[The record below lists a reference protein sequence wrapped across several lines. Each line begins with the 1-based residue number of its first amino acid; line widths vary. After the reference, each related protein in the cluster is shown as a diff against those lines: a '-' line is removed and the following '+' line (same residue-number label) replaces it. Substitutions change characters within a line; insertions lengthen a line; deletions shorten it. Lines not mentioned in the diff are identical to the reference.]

1 MWLSLT
7 LIFGTDR
14 CGSLTRSFPA
24 AELYSKGR
32 ERIEQGAVIHC
43 SALLFSQSATLDLDP
58 AARTD
63 LNSILKLNLAYS
75 LLKVNICQISTP
87 GAEIG
92 TESMI
97 RLQLWLGFRSKATTE
112 VILGQIH
119 AFLHANI
126 TFLSEVV
133 RRKCRAIS
141 GAVLILHKSW
151 I

>member
-14 CGSLTRSFPA
+14 CGSLTRS
-24 AELYSKGR
+24 LSRGWTVQQRKR
-32 ERIEQGAVIHC
+32 EDWAGSSDSLLC
-43 SALLFSQSATLDLDP
+43 SSLQSVCHPGFRSSCQNWLE
-58 AARTD
+58 
-63 LNSILKLNLAYS
+63 SILKLNLAYS
-75 LLKVNICQISTP
+75 LLKVNICPISTP

-133 RRKCRAIS
+133 RRAIS